1 MTANGNI
8 GIKGWR
14 NYSSFSLFAAGSA
27 RADKN
32 TAMLVDTASGNLS
45 VVSTDWVLAGRVP
58 CPVTRSYNHL
68 DDTSGVDRPFGPGW
82 YWQYDMNITGGLDGT
97 SASTWKA
104 ADGSEYE
111 FTSPSGAG
119 NEKTYTSPA
128 GMHQYTLTFDAT
140 RTNEFELTAGKL
152 TYAFKVNSDDS
163 RARLMY
169 IRDAF
174 GNGIELSRPVDG
186 NSDPEATIS
195 YIQIR
200 YYDVSATSWTT
211 QNIIQPTYSS
221 GLITQL
227 RLLDTEDSGD
237 YLDLVYSYDTIDSED
252 RLILVQPKFGGTSIN
267 MEVAY
272 DYDSSAGLELTKVY
286 DTEGYQAGTQWYWTV
301 TYSSDQVATVVFPV
315 ASGTTGTV
323 SYTYDTS
330 APASWS
336 HASPDTW
343 NKVTDALSNDWY
355 YGQDSSGRVEFA
367 VDPLWV
373 NSSHESY
380 TEYAYNTD
388 HQVTEVKVPRPNEES
403 GQNSTKYYYNSHKN
417 LAAVVDAYGFVSWYK
432 YGSRASYAAAGTG
445 ATVND
450 VIGIFTPAPGQAAYD
465 DSDHTDSETTAPSL
479 SSPLDVDTYVD
490 YDDNVEDQWG
500 YEDGAS
506 NGVALARTV
515 IDYEYTT
522 GTAKLEKLRSCSPAN
537 FAETSAESYTLT
549 TLSGASQQEFDEDTG
564 DLLKSYTPRQFQDSS
579 TYKWTAY
586 THDEVYGV
594 VTAVEQADSVLAS
607 ASKSTNYTYNGLR
620 TRVTKVELPESVSD
634 SQWTESLYN
643 DNEFLIGTKR
653 PDIGSWSV
661 DPQLN
666 INEYDYNG
674 NLEKVWQA
682 DPAATGTRWDG
693 NSANGYD
700 EVRGASYDRINRAI
714 SSYVKVDWNQDSTVE
729 TLTTYMTY
737 DANGNV
743 IRVKGPAYTAMDTST
758 KYTYNFTDYDELGRV
773 EFVYTTTADTSADYN
788 TKPSTFTQY
797 FYDLAGNV
805 SEVRDPLYDGTK
817 GKELYHAAFYTYDEL
832 NRRIKTLGYYAKDSK
847 PAAISTE
854 QHFDASGGVYWS
866 EDGEGYKTYPE
877 RDLSG
882 RLVAVHRGTDTGDA
896 DLREYDADSH
906 LEYYYSYEDVDS
918 GTPPIYRTRN
928 KYDELGRL
936 VNSGRERYVTSSWQ
950 DWNSNTADATFN
962 YNGWAVKTYDKV
974 NTGKYTE
981 REYDN
986 WGQLT
991 VVNAPEVPNP
1001 AGAGNVIYE
1010 AEYTYNVLGQRTQA
1024 DDHEDNST
1032 YFYYDLLG
1040 RQIKVKDALNY
1051 ETKTYYDARSLRWKV
1066 VRPSDAYTV
1075 FEYGDAKR
1083 LASQTV
1089 YHDSTSE
1096 ETAYTSNLL
1105 GQVTQVD
1112 YPDGGINK
1120 FEYDE
1125 LGRRVLS
1132 QTLLSGT
1139 TYLDTEYTYDDNN
1152 KMTLLS
1158 APGGYE
1164 YEYEYDDLGNLTS
1177 STDPASEET
1186 EYTYDLDNR
1195 QLTKTD
1201 PVGVVATNAYDWKT
1215 GRVSSVVTEINATSG
1230 DDITVSYAYDAN
1242 GRPTTITD
1250 GRGYDWT
1257 KAYDAMGRMVTLT
1270 TPNPGSGAY
1279 THTIVHDGNG
1289 NMIKTTDFKSTS
1301 HYYAYDALNRMSGH
1315 GTDSGADD
1323 ETYTY
1328 ACCGAQLS
1336 AYTDD
1341 LGTASLSYDEL
1352 GRLTS
1357 FTDTNGNQV
1366 QYTYDEMGRI
1376 LTLTP
1381 DQGTNYRTVYTYN
1394 ANGSVDTVTVYD
1406 AGTGAETSYIYEET
1420 SGKLRHRNFP
1430 EESSQYIHTAYSYD
1444 TAGRLQYETLTRE
1457 GGGTTN
1463 LSRTGYAYS
1472 VSSYH
1477 RQVVRT
1483 EQTYS
1488 GGWNDSFRITYK
1500 HDGLGRLD
1508 CEQGENYDSGW
1519 EAAYQQDQ
1527 SYDKNGNRTGFT
1539 REIEEGQEDNFGQSM
1554 DLSYAF
1560 NNVNALT
1567 EIVDNNAEFYTCEV
1581 TCDANNNI
1589 TQVVETETGEEE
1601 KTATLTTSFSYDA
1614 LNRLTAHQEARYDST
1629 AGATQYRRRYH
1640 KYDGLGRAVQSALQ
1654 DYQAG
1659 DPDPGPPT
1667 YREHIYAGARHVQ
1680 NSDGSSTYGAR
1691 WHWAGAAQEHASPLK
1706 SPNADTS
1713 GNTGYNV
1720 ANTTA
1725 PQRRTYL
1732 SPTSEGNERHLY
1744 GQGKPNAMDADAET
1758 MAAQWSTG
1766 IVSEDSTGE
1775 VQVESRL
1782 FYQGTVEGG
1791 GTANELSRLTDARE
1805 KGRIGILGSALSY
1818 AGSYGRVTS
1827 ESIGRDL
1834 NPLGRGDGG
1843 SYVAGGMNLGRISP
1857 SLPGNKSP
1865 GGWGNSVNNSSR
1877 SKFSPCDRVPVG
1889 SRELTATERTCVLD
1903 WQADVQSFIGPVM
1916 CPYLPCVYVSECDF
1930 CDRDEWIEEPEC
1942 CMQLHCNC
1950 KDSAYTGCVEN
1961 YCSTN
1966 PLCCPDCRCDT
1977 TDNNTCIQKYSN
1989 MNPYSSTSRN
1999 SSLDTSLS
2007 SSSMCQ
2013 TSKAYP
2019 GKSTASH
2026 SGFSINSL
2034 FSNLWN
2040 SAVRCACGPCR
2051 SQCHGNLWSVLYFI
2065 LSFIVSAVLYS
2076 IALTLKNAQLFV
2088 IMALINCILGVLSW
2102 SWAGCAGCI
2111 VACMMGIW
2119 NPAVVGLVLGT
2130 AYSIGQCVALV
2141 AYWCYLH
2148 PELCK
2153 GFIPITVI

>member
-1 MTANGNI
+1 MGADH
-8 GIKGWR
+8 
-14 NYSSFSLFAAGSA
+14 NY
-27 RADKN
+27 
-32 TAMLVDTASGNLS
+32 
-45 VVSTDWVLAGRVP
+45 
-58 CPVTRSYNHL
+58 
-68 DDTSGVDRPFGPGW
+68 
-82 YWQYDMNITGGLDGT
+82 
-97 SASTWKA
+97 
-104 ADGSEYE
+104 
-111 FTSPSGAG
+111 
-119 NEKTYTSPA
+119 
-128 GMHQYTLTFDAT
+128 
-140 RTNEFELTAGKL
+140 
-152 TYAFKVNSDDS
+152 
-163 RARLMY
+163 
-169 IRDAF
+169 
-174 GNGIELSRPVDG
+174 
-186 NSDPEATIS
+186 
-195 YIQIR
+195 
-200 YYDVSATSWTT
+200 
-211 QNIIQPTYSS
+211 
-221 GLITQL
+221 
-227 RLLDTEDSGD
+227 
-237 YLDLVYSYDTIDSED
+237 
-252 RLILVQPKFGGTSIN
+252 
-267 MEVAY
+267 
-272 DYDSSAGLELTKVY
+272 
-286 DTEGYQAGTQWYWTV
+286 
-301 TYSSDQVATVVFPV
+301 
-315 ASGTTGTV
+315 
-323 SYTYDTS
+323 
-330 APASWS
+330 
-336 HASPDTW
+336 
-343 NKVTDALSNDWY
+343 
-355 YGQDSSGRVEFA
+355 
-367 VDPLWV
+367 
-373 NSSHESY
+373 
-380 TEYAYNTD
+380 
-388 HQVTEVKVPRPNEES
+388 EE
-403 GQNSTKYYYNSHKN
+403 T
-417 LAAVVDAYGFVSWYK
+417 
-432 YGSRASYAAAGTG
+432 GTG
-445 ATVND
+445 AGYLD

-962 YNGWAVKTYDKV
+962 YNGWAIKTYDKV

-1257 KAYDAMGRMVTLT
+1257 KAYDAMGRMTTLT

-1527 SYDKNGNRTGFT
+1527 GYDKNGNRTGFV
-1539 REIEEGQEDNFGQSM
+1539 REVEEGQEDNFGQSM
-1554 DLSYAF
+1554 ELSYTF

-1567 EIVDNNAEFYTCEV
+1567 AIEDANAEFYTCTV

-1614 LNRLTAHQEARYDST
+1614 LNRLTLHQETRYDST
-1629 AGATQYRRRYH
+1629 AGEEQYRARLH
-1640 KYDGLGRAVQSALQ
+1640 KYDGLGRAVRSALL
-1654 DYQAG
+1654 DWDEG
-1659 DPDPGPPT
+1659 GNPPAPS
-1667 YREHIYAGARHVQ
+1667 YRGHAYAGARHAGNTTVQ
-1680 NSDGSSTYGAR
+1680 SLPATYGAR
-1691 WHWAGAAQEHASPLK
+1691 WHWAGAQQEHAAPLK

-1713 GNTGYNV
+1713 GNTGYNA
-1720 ANTTA
+1720 ANTTS

-1732 SPTSEGNERHLY
+1732 SPTSAGNERHLY
-1744 GQGKPNAMDADAET
+1744 GQGKPNAMDAADLTEAAE
-1758 MAAQWSTG
+1758 WSTG

-1791 GTANELSRLTDARE
+1791 GTASELSRLTDARE
-1805 KGRIGILGSALSY
+1805 KGRIGILGSALAY
-1818 AGSYGRVTS
+1818 AGLAGRVTS

-1834 NPLGRGDGG
+1834 NPLGRGDGRA
-1843 SYVAGGMNLGRISP
+1843 YVAGQLNLGRISP
-1857 SLPGNKSP
+1857 RLPGNIAAVGTGDSINNSEQQGLGGPSGP
-1865 GGWGNSVNNSSR
+1865 GGGGGAGTVGCACY
-1877 SKFSPCDRVPVG
+1877 PCCNFEKG
-1889 SRELTATERTCVLD
+1889 A
-1903 WQADVQSFIGPVM
+1903 
-1916 CPYLPCVYVSECDF
+1916 LPCAHVERKDVDPCAAACDLCNSASGADCMEATCDCLTCQWHKYNADPCHFVPPFQEALCENGCCCPGCPCYGSGGDGGGVTGGGGCPGCGGTRRYPGNPSGTVVSGEVLLGFLWPFWPFRQDDKQIASEC
-1930 CDRDEWIEEPEC
+1930 ESLHIAALVT
-1942 CMQLHCNC
+1942 MKQQL
-1950 KDSAYTGCVEN
+1950 D
-1961 YCSTN
+1961 
-1966 PLCCPDCRCDT
+1966 L
-1977 TDNNTCIQKYSN
+1977 
-1989 MNPYSSTSRN
+1989 
-1999 SSLDTSLS
+1999 
-2007 SSSMCQ
+2007 
-2013 TSKAYP
+2013 
-2019 GKSTASH
+2019 
-2026 SGFSINSL
+2026 GFNEK
-2034 FSNLWN
+2034 
-2040 SAVRCACGPCR
+2040 C
-2051 SQCHGNLWSVLYFI
+2051 
-2065 LSFIVSAVLYS
+2065 
-2076 IALTLKNAQLFV
+2076 
-2088 IMALINCILGVLSW
+2088 NCILAPWMFEALS
-2102 SWAGCAGCI
+2102 GCI
-2111 VACMMGIW
+2111 GGGHTAAGTFVEVTYCTGGKSDPLYCHYCSDKERCARTMHGPTRIIICCRNCRGKSGYVHEHCNFADTIAHECLHAW
-2119 NPAVVGLVLGT
+2119 EYNRKRDAAIDADNSLWTRVLRKW
-2130 AYSIGQCVALV
+2130 IEC
-2141 AYWCYLH
+2141 WCR
-2148 PELCK
+2148 
-2153 GFIPITVI
+2153 G

>member
-1 MTANGNI
+1 MT
-8 GIKGWR
+8 
-14 NYSSFSLFAAGSA
+14 
-27 RADKN
+27 
-32 TAMLVDTASGNLS
+32 
-45 VVSTDWVLAGRVP
+45 
-58 CPVTRSYNHL
+58 
-68 DDTSGVDRPFGPGW
+68 TS
-82 YWQYDMNITGGLDGT
+82 
-97 SASTWKA
+97 
-104 ADGSEYE
+104 
-111 FTSPSGAG
+111 
-119 NEKTYTSPA
+119 
-128 GMHQYTLTFDAT
+128 
-140 RTNEFELTAGKL
+140 
-152 TYAFKVNSDDS
+152 
-163 RARLMY
+163 
-169 IRDAF
+169 
-174 GNGIELSRPVDG
+174 
-186 NSDPEATIS
+186 
-195 YIQIR
+195 
-200 YYDVSATSWTT
+200 
-211 QNIIQPTYSS
+211 
-221 GLITQL
+221 
-227 RLLDTEDSGD
+227 
-237 YLDLVYSYDTIDSED
+237 
-252 RLILVQPKFGGTSIN
+252 
-267 MEVAY
+267 
-272 DYDSSAGLELTKVY
+272 VY
-286 DTEGYQAGTQWYWTV
+286 DDREFLLGTQ
-301 TYSSDQVATVVFPV
+301 
-315 ASGTTGTV
+315 
-323 SYTYDTS
+323 
-330 APASWS
+330 
-336 HASPDTW
+336 
-343 NKVTDALSNDWY
+343 
-355 YGQDSSGRVEFA
+355 
-367 VDPLWV
+367 
-373 NSSHESY
+373 
-380 TEYAYNTD
+380 
-388 HQVTEVKVPRPNEES
+388 
-403 GQNSTKYYYNSHKN
+403 
-417 LAAVVDAYGFVSWYK
+417 
-432 YGSRASYAAAGTG
+432 
-445 ATVND
+445 
-450 VIGIFTPAPGQAAYD
+450 
-465 DSDHTDSETTAPSL
+465 
-479 SSPLDVDTYVD
+479 
-490 YDDNVEDQWG
+490 
-500 YEDGAS
+500 
-506 NGVALARTV
+506 RT
-515 IDYEYTT
+515 
-522 GTAKLEKLRSCSPAN
+522 
-537 FAETSAESYTLT
+537 
-549 TLSGASQQEFDEDTG
+549 
-564 DLLKSYTPRQFQDSS
+564 
-579 TYKWTAY
+579 
-586 THDEVYGV
+586 
-594 VTAVEQADSVLAS
+594 
-607 ASKSTNYTYNGLR
+607 
-620 TRVTKVELPESVSD
+620 
-634 SQWTESLYN
+634 
-643 DNEFLIGTKR
+643 
-653 PDIGSWSV
+653 DIGSWGV
-661 DPQLN
+661 APQLN

-714 SSYVKVDWNQDSTVE
+714 SSYVKVDWDQDSTVE
-729 TLTTYMTY
+729 TLATYTTY
-737 DANGNV
+737 DLNGNV
-743 IRVKGPAYTAMDTST
+743 TRVKGPAYADGAST
-758 KYTYNFTDYDELGRV
+758 KYTYNFTDYDELGRAEKAYV
-773 EFVYTTTADTSADYN
+773 TTASMLTDLT
-788 TKPSTFTQY
+788 TKPSEYTEY

-805 SEVRDPLYDGTK
+805 SEVRDPLYDDTK

-847 PAAISTE
+847 PAEVSTQ

-962 YNGWAVKTYDKV
+962 YNGWAIKTYDKV

-1257 KAYDAMGRMVTLT
+1257 KAYDAMGRMTTLT

-1289 NMIKTTDFKSTS
+1289 NITKTTDFKSTS

-1315 GTDSGADD
+1315 GADSGADD

-1406 AGTGAETSYIYEET
+1406 AGTGAETSYSYHAG
-1420 SGKLRHRNFP
+1420 SGKLTQRDFP
-1430 EESSQYIHTAYSYD
+1430 TESSQNIRTAYSYD

-1457 GGGTTN
+1457 GGGSTN

-1472 VSSYH
+1472 ISSYH

-1488 GGWNDSFRITYK
+1488 GGWNDSWRVTYL

-1508 CEQGENYDSGW
+1508 YEERENYSAGW
-1519 EAAYQQDQ
+1519 ASAYRQEQ
-1527 SYDKNGNRTGFT
+1527 SYDKNGNRIGFT
-1539 REIEEGQEDNFGQSM
+1539 REVAEGQEENFGQNM

-1560 NNVNALT
+1560 TNVNALDY
-1567 EIVDNNAEFYTCEV
+1567 IVDNAAEGYACTV

-1589 TQVVETETGEEE
+1589 TQVEETQMEEGEGGEV
-1601 KTATLTTSFSYDA
+1601 TATLTTAFTYDA
-1614 LNRLTAHQEARYDST
+1614 LNRLTLHQETRYDST
-1629 AGATQYRRRYH
+1629 AGKTKLRRRYH
-1640 KYDGLGRAVQSALQ
+1640 KYDGLGRVVRSALQ
-1654 DYQAG
+1654 DYETG

-1667 YREHIYAGARHVQ
+1667 YRDHMYAGARSLQ

-1691 WHWAGAAQEHASPLK
+1691 WHWAGAQQEHASPLS

-1713 GNTGYNV
+1713 GNTGYNA
-1720 ANTTA
+1720 ANTTS

-1732 SPTSEGNERHLY
+1732 SPTSAGNERHLY
-1744 GQGKPNAMDADAET
+1744 GQGKPNAMDAADLTE
-1758 MAAQWSTG
+1758 AAQWSTG
-1766 IVSEDSTGE
+1766 IASEDSTGE

-1834 NPLGRGDGG
+1834 NPLGRGDGT
-1843 SYVAGGMNLGRISP
+1843 YYAGGNLSIRHIYPPLPFNGSHGGTGNGVDDTSGPGTTSP
-1857 SLPGNKSP
+1857 NPQVPTPSP
-1865 GGWGNSVNNSSR
+1865 GGIREPIGTRVKSLKSCAELDPCTYTWVEDEMRSHVNCAAQLGMVNNPTAGLAVKCCNR
-1877 SKFSPCDRVPVG
+1877 CCLDRV
-1889 SRELTATERTCVLD
+1889 D
-1903 WQADVQSFIGPVM
+1903 
-1916 CPYLPCVYVSECDF
+1916 CVY
-1930 CDRDEWIEEPEC
+1930 PETLATPYYGC
-1942 CMQLHCNC
+1942 CGGLGIDCQELWKGGGVDD
-1950 KDSAYTGCVEN
+1950 KDSFGQ
-1961 YCSTN
+1961 
-1966 PLCCPDCRCDT
+1966 R
-1977 TDNNTCIQKYSN
+1977 
-1989 MNPYSSTSRN
+1989 
-1999 SSLDTSLS
+1999 
-2007 SSSMCQ
+2007 
-2013 TSKAYP
+2013 
-2019 GKSTASH
+2019 
-2026 SGFSINSL
+2026 
-2034 FSNLWN
+2034 
-2040 SAVRCACGPCR
+2040 
-2051 SQCHGNLWSVLYFI
+2051 
-2065 LSFIVSAVLYS
+2065 
-2076 IALTLKNAQLFV
+2076 
-2088 IMALINCILGVLSW
+2088 
-2102 SWAGCAGCI
+2102 
-2111 VACMMGIW
+2111 
-2119 NPAVVGLVLGT
+2119 VVGLCEDCKQKDVGFSCCSDPTGNPGASGGGTCNSSTVVKGSDECKKTAEAATNQLCNCLNSIQDTSSMPSEIKRVVECCNRPKLFYPYDSHPSCLTGSQNSILLVDENNFSPYFGCNIGICCKVFLGT
-2130 AYSIGQCVALV
+2130 TYTIDQGNNTFVGKYARTCWMMAAIAHKLYQCCSTSSYWGSIPKISHTAAANISKYIADNCCNCVDVIQNAVTL
-2141 AYWCYLH
+2141 YTIDS
-2148 PELCK
+2148 ELNE
-2153 GFIPITVI
+2153 G